1 MPEIKKGS
9 IDLVQDGRGVVR
21 VTGGDGSAVTPLLEA
36 E

>member
-1 MPEIKKGS
+1 MPEMKKGS

-21 VTGGDGSAVTPLLEA
+21 VTGGDRSAVTPLLEA